1 MCKYADLDK
10 GQCFITYQVCPYLY
24 FCNKIQKYKFSS
36 LAPSN
41 CKIKRNMEIPE
52 GYYQVCFE
60 RRGELYI
67 DVNGVIEIIQNPYD
81 FTPLYV
87 KMNKLKSGVWKIKSA
102 K

>member
-10 GQCFITYQVCPYLY
+10 GQCFITYQVC
-24 FCNKIQKYKFSS
+24 
-36 LAPSN
+36 
-41 CKIKRNMEIPE
+41 
-52 GYYQVCFE
+52 FE
-60 RRGELYI
+60 RRGKLYI